1 MRKAGSGAGQ
11 VSAAPLARLGAG
23 AAQVSAVV
31 DVQHV
36 VAHGWPPAYTDG
48 VVSAVPNPQPRIVSA
63 APPETGA
70 LGGENAVAARA
81 SVGLGVGGL
90 VGLSVQ
96 PAPAK
101 VG

>member
-1 MRKAGSGAGQ
+1 
-11 VSAAPLARLGAG
+11 
-23 AAQVSAVV
+23 VV

-36 VAHGWPPAYTDG
+36 VAHGWPPAYADG
-48 VVSAVPNPQPRIVSA
+48 VVSAVPNPTPRTVSA

-70 LGGENAVAARA
+70 LGGEKAVAESGA
-81 SVGLGVGGL
+81 L

-96 PAPAK
+96 EPVK